1 MYQINI
7 VQILCTTLTLRKYY
21 VPNITHQTN
30 NGHILRTKLTMDI
43 YYVQN

>member
-21 VPNITHQTN
+21 VPNITHQT
-30 NGHILRTKLTMDI
+30 KLTMDI